1 VFLCRGSSGC
11 HGEDLG
17 HFSDHFFSRE
27 LLDLLM
33 RHQQYVVLNVND
45 KNFRGMIRLTIL

>member
-11 HGEDLG
+11 HGEDLAI
-17 HFSDHFFSRE
+17 SATTSFSRE
-27 LLDLLM
+27 LLDLVM